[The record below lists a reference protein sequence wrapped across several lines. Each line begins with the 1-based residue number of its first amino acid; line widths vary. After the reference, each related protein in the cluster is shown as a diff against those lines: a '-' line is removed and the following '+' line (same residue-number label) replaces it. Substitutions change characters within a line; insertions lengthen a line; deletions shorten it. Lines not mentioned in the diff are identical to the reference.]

1 MDNFEFANRIV
12 ELRKQKGLSQKE
24 LGDMLG
30 VSNKAV
36 SKWENGESMPKLST
50 MLKLAEIM
58 GIDGN
63 ELIGL
68 QPGQNESPA
77 VDKSEL
83 DRLKSENASLSSQL
97 GKMNKKRKRFFIV
110 SLLLCAVGI
119 VVCSI
124 VAFGFNANEKINNKV
139 TDAGC
144 EGTKIEFADLTFVV
158 PDEYQRYS
166 LLSGKDA
173 DCYPDT
179 KYADYYDKNGK
190 KEKVVIKCNEFS
202 DSVLLEVRRQKYFY
216 VNTAVNKDNIKYDN
230 IESISLENR
239 TIAYSD
245 YISNSEFSDKEFN
258 KQNGSGFIKE
268 FCLFYQNKGYPV
280 DKKQTSAFLGH
291 NPYVVTVNFEY
302 DGSKQYQELL
312 FIELGEFF
320 TDNEDNLY
328 FYDYVTAE
336 SYSVGKELK
345 QYVIED

>member
-1 MDNFEFANRIV
+1 M
-12 ELRKQKGLSQKE
+12 
-24 LGDMLG
+24 
-30 VSNKAV
+30 
-36 SKWENGESMPKLST
+36 
-50 MLKLAEIM
+50 
-58 GIDGN
+58 
-63 ELIGL
+63 
-68 QPGQNESPA
+68 
-77 VDKSEL
+77 
-83 DRLKSENASLSSQL
+83 
-97 GKMNKKRKRFFIV
+97 
-110 SLLLCAVGI
+110 
-119 VVCSI
+119 
-124 VAFGFNANEKINNKV
+124 
-139 TDAGC
+139 
-144 EGTKIEFADLTFVV
+144 
-158 PDEYQRYS
+158 
-166 LLSGKDA
+166 
-173 DCYPDT
+173 
-179 KYADYYDKNGK
+179 
-190 KEKVVIKCNEFS
+190 
-202 DSVLLEVRRQKYFY
+202 LLEVRRQKYFY

-302 DGSKQYQELL
+302 DGSKQYQELF

-345 QYVIED
+345 QYVIKD

>member
-97 GKMNKKRKRFFIV
+97 GKINKKRKRFFIV
-110 SLLLCAVGI
+110 ALLLCAVGI

-124 VAFGFNANEKINNKV
+124 VAFGFNADEKINNKV
-139 TDAGC
+139 TDAGK

-158 PDEYQRYS
+158 PDEYQKYS
-166 LLSGKDA
+166 LLSGKA
-173 DCYPDT
+173 SDCYPDI

-216 VNTAVNKDNIKYDN
+216 VNTAVDKDNIKYDN
-230 IESISLENR
+230 IECISLENR

-258 KQNGSGFIKE
+258 KQNGPGFIKE
-268 FCLFYQNKGYPV
+268 FCLFYQN
-280 DKKQTSAFLGH
+280 
-291 NPYVVTVNFEY
+291 
-302 DGSKQYQELL
+302 
-312 FIELGEFF
+312 
-320 TDNEDNLY
+320 
-328 FYDYVTAE
+328 
-336 SYSVGKELK
+336 
-345 QYVIED
+345 

>member
-1 MDNFEFANRIV
+1 M
-12 ELRKQKGLSQKE
+12 
-24 LGDMLG
+24 
-30 VSNKAV
+30 
-36 SKWENGESMPKLST
+36 
-50 MLKLAEIM
+50 
-58 GIDGN
+58 
-63 ELIGL
+63 
-68 QPGQNESPA
+68 
-77 VDKSEL
+77 
-83 DRLKSENASLSSQL
+83 
-97 GKMNKKRKRFFIV
+97 
-110 SLLLCAVGI
+110 
-119 VVCSI
+119 
-124 VAFGFNANEKINNKV
+124 
-139 TDAGC
+139 
-144 EGTKIEFADLTFVV
+144 

-190 KEKVVIKCNEFS
+190 NEKVVIKCNEFS

-216 VNTAVNKDNIKYDN
+216 VNTAVDKDNIKYDN

-258 KQNGSGFIKE
+258 KQNGPGFIKE

-302 DGSKQYQELL
+302 DGSKQYQEP

>member
-1 MDNFEFANRIV
+1 MDNFEFADKIV
-12 ELRKQKGLSQKE
+12 ALRKQKGLSQKE

-58 GIDGN
+58 EIDGN

-68 QPGQNESPA
+68 QPQQNGVPA

-97 GKMNKKRKRFFIV
+97 GRMNKKRKKFFIAT
-110 SLLLCAVGI
+110 LLLCLVGI
-119 VVCSI
+119 VVCLIIS
-124 VAFGFNANEKINNKV
+124 FGFNADESINNRV
-139 TDAGC
+139 TDAGE

-158 PDEYQRYS
+158 PDEYQKYS
-166 LLSGKDA
+166 LLSSGNA
-173 DCYPDT
+173 DYYPDT

-190 KEKVVIKCNEFS
+190 KERVVIKCNEFS

-216 VNTAVNKDNIKYDN
+216 VNTAVDKDNVKYDK

-245 YISNSEFSDKEFN
+245 YISNSEFPNKEFN
-258 KQNGSGFIKE
+258 KKNGAEFIKE
-268 FCLFYQNKGYPV
+268 FCFFYQNKGTPV

-291 NPYVVTVNFEY
+291 NPYIVTVNFEY
-302 DGSKQYQELL
+302 DESRQYQEPY
-312 FIELGEFF
+312 IELGEFF
-320 TDNEDNLY
+320 TDNENNLY
-328 FYDYVTAE
+328 FYDYVMTE